1 MRLIEELKKNFPNV
15 AVEDLGEILRTV
27 SEHIYYYCNG
37 DVYDV
42 ANSLRKDADILVAG
56 EDADPEYI
64 AWLNMYR
71 ECDV

>member
-1 MRLIEELKKNFPNV
+1 MNLIEELKKNFFNISN
-15 AVEDLGEILRTV
+15 EDLGEILRTV
-27 SEHIYYYCNG
+27 SEHIYYHCEC
-37 DVYDV
+37 DVYDI